1 MWSGETLKQMARNNP
16 EQFNYIVAYM
26 GGVEME
32 GVTEDWVP
40 CKTMDE
46 VVETMYDIKARHG
59 FWKLA
64 VCQIIEEYES

>member
-1 MWSGETLKQMARNNP
+1 MARNNP

-26 GGVEME
+26 GGTEME

-40 CKTMDE
+40 CKTMDD
-46 VVETMYDIKARHG
+46 VVSTMDDIKETHG